1 MAEKKL
7 IFLWQVGVQWFL
19 KNCAH
24 NFYLGNLG
32 IIFFN
37 LGTAWNAYVIVIPLI
52 LCLILKAPLPGEST
66 ADEVWEFQRNLA
78 SIFMM
83 VMGSDDTHNPI
94 FMSQFD
100 ENGARYV

>member
-1 MAEKKL
+1 MD
-7 IFLWQVGVQWFL
+7 
-19 KNCAH
+19 
-24 NFYLGNLG
+24 
-32 IIFFN
+32 
-37 LGTAWNAYVIVIPLI
+37 TAWNAILLKPPDSI

-78 SIFMM
+78 SILMM
-83 VMGSDDTHNPI
+83 VLGSDDTHNPI